1 MQTFGKA
8 LKAARKSKRATLR
21 EVGDAINKSI
31 PYINDMEQ
39 GRCRPPKLEDVEIM
53 ELILGI
59 TDKSLYNLAKIER
72 SECSP
77 ELAKILIKAEETAKK
92 VKNSEKFYEEVLEA
106 IEKVYKSMQCNN
118 YACAA

>member
-8 LKAARKSKRATLR
+8 LKAARKSKRTTLR

-39 GRCRPPKLEDVEIM
+39 GRCRPPKLEDVEII
-53 ELILGI
+53 ENILDVF
-59 TDKSLYNLAKIER
+59 DKSLYYLAKIER
-72 SECSP
+72 SGCSP
-77 ELAKILIKAEETAKK
+77 ELSKILITTEERAQK

-106 IEKVYKSMQCNN
+106 IERVYISTQRNN
-118 YACAA
+118 CAYAS